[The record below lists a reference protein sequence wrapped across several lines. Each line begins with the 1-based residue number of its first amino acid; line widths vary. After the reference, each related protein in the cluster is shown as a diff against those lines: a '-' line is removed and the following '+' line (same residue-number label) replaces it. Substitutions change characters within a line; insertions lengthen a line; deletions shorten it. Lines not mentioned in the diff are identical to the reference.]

1 MKEERR
7 KIITGPDLLFT
18 KEIESNFDE
27 MEICVNIE
35 DELAAENREELQD
48 LAAANWNPGTI
59 QQQPKFDSK
68 VLIKGAAINKARALK
83 NFSKYCKHTG
93 STDRLK
99 HVQSIARFPNTE
111 NLLLS
116 SPNNITCVQVDNSQN
131 IIISDPIASL
141 LWIGNDLWL
150 CIREVNGLQVDGQPV
165 DYISFEMLEEETV
178 KVFYQILGLQPA
190 SLLDDP
196 NGIHNWRT
204 YAMEEHSFV
213 VPGKI
218 VQSINPVTSNT
229 AISMPFY
236 LLQSLVLVAL
246 TASLFQSL
254 TVSDLKN
261 VPKIAQLKEYP
272 YHEASG

>member
-1 MKEERR
+1 MTGVQTCALP
-7 KIITGPDLLFT
+7 ILGLGPDLLFT

-116 SPNNITCVQVDNSQN
+116 SPNNITCVKVDNSQN

-141 LWIGNDLWL
+141 L
-150 CIREVNGLQVDGQPV
+150 
-165 DYISFEMLEEETV
+165 
-178 KVFYQILGLQPA
+178 
-190 SLLDDP
+190 
-196 NGIHNWRT
+196 
-204 YAMEEHSFV
+204 
-213 VPGKI
+213 
-218 VQSINPVTSNT
+218 
-229 AISMPFY
+229 
-236 LLQSLVLVAL
+236 
-246 TASLFQSL
+246 
-254 TVSDLKN
+254 
-261 VPKIAQLKEYP
+261 
-272 YHEASG
+272 